1 MMGDDRGNLISL
13 EANMNI
19 PFDFKRIYYIFEN
32 KIGTER
38 GFHAHKNLSQVAIC
52 LHGSCT
58 FVLDNGSEKE
68 TFVLNH
74 KKQGLLIESM
84 TWREMKD
91 FSQDA
96 VLMVVASEFYD
107 ENDYIRDYDEF
118 LRLVSTK

>member
-1 MMGDDRGNLISL
+1 MGDSRGNLISL
-13 EANMNI
+13 ESNINI

-32 KIGTER
+32 ERGVER

-58 FVLDNGSEKE
+58 FVLDNGFERE
-68 TFVLNH
+68 TVVLNN
-74 KKQGLLIESM
+74 KSQGLLIESM

-96 VLMVVASEFYD
+96 VLMVLASEFYD
-107 ENDYIRDYDEF
+107 VEDYIRDYEEF
-118 LRLVSTK
+118 VRLAGTK